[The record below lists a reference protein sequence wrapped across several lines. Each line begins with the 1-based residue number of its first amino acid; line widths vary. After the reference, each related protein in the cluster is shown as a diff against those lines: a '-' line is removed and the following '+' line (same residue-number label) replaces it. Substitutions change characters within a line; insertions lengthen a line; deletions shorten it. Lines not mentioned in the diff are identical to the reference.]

1 MGVIEVIGGV
11 ILLVAAV
18 IVIVSAMLQEGKQGA
33 LNALAGSNESS
44 YLGKNKNRS
53 FQATLVRVTKYF
65 GIVFM
70 VVTLAVYFISLSVMA
85 IGRGGLQ
92 AAKGRAPRRKW
103 PCLQGAACCRCAG
116 ACFCSGSKAIKGNG
130 QTNARLT
137 VPFPSASFVLG
148 GRNKARR

>member
-1 MGVIEVIGGV
+1 MESEVKNMGVIEVIGGV

-18 IVIVSAMLQEGKQGA
+18 IGIVSAMLQEGKQGA

-70 VVTLAVYFISLSVMA
+70 VVTLAVYFIS
-85 IGRGGLQ
+85 
-92 AAKGRAPRRKW
+92 AALK
-103 PCLQGAACCRCAG
+103 
-116 ACFCSGSKAIKGNG
+116 
-130 QTNARLT
+130 
-137 VPFPSASFVLG
+137 
-148 GRNKARR
+148 

>member
-1 MGVIEVIGGV
+1 MGVIEVIGGI

-70 VVTLAVYFISLSVMA
+70 VVTLAVS
-85 IGRGGLQ
+85 
-92 AAKGRAPRRKW
+92 APRSSNRDEKRLPPQRKPFLSACLLW
-103 PCLQGAACCRCAG
+103 P
-116 ACFCSGSKAIKGNG
+116 
-130 QTNARLT
+130 
-137 VPFPSASFVLG
+137 
-148 GRNKARR
+148 